1 MSELSTHC
9 YRHPDRETGV
19 SCQRCER
26 FICVDCSSP
35 GAIGFLCPE
44 DAKDRVKIQKA
55 TFQKSLISAAPI
67 TIVLI
72 TINVLVFVAELL
84 FPGLIYSLRY
94 SNVGSITEEGSLLR
108 VFTSSFTHS
117 DTQITHILFNVYS
130 LFVLGTLLEPMLGK
144 LRFLILYAL
153 SIFGGGLGF
162 LILSTQFGSVVGAS
176 GAVFGLMGAYLVFLV
191 VMKLNAGQ
199 MYIIIGLNLVLGFL
213 PGIAWE
219 AHVGGLAVGA
229 VVGYV
234 LVATRNHIKPTVQ
247 TISLVGIGVALLVVW
262 FVANAPIN
270 SLYN

>member
-1 MSELSTHC
+1 MSELSTYC

-19 SCQRCER
+19 SCQRCDR
-26 FICVDCSSP
+26 FICVDCASP

-55 TFQKSLISAAPI
+55 TFQKSLVSSAPI
-67 TIVLI
+67 TFILI
-72 TINVLVFVAELL
+72 AINVLVFVAELL

-94 SNVGSITEEGSLLR
+94 GNVGSITEEGSLLR

-117 DTQITHILFNVYS
+117 ETQYTHILFNMYS

-144 LRFLILYAL
+144 IRFLTLYAF

-162 LILSTQFGSVVGAS
+162 LILSTQYGSVVGAS
-176 GAVFGLMGAYLVFLV
+176 GAVFGLMGAYLVFLI

-199 MYIIIGLNLVLGFL
+199 MYIIIALNLVLGFL

-219 AHVGGLAVGA
+219 SHVGGLVVGA
-229 VVGYV
+229 AVGYV
-234 LVATRNHIKPTVQ
+234 LVATRNRAKQTTQTVA
-247 TISLVGIGVALLVVW
+247 LVGIGIALFVVW
-262 FVANAPIN
+262 FVANAPLGIV
-270 SLYN
+270 YY